1 MNEAKGMKQRVLR
14 VDRFDDP
21 RIDDYRNV
29 SDAELLRHRNLF
41 VVEGRLGI
49 DRLLASGSSV
59 VSLLLNDA
67 SFRALE
73 GSLSTVPDEVPIYLI
88 GTGEFGLITGFNL
101 HRGCLAMARRLPER
115 PAGDIVESAATILVL
130 EGVSDASN
138 VGAAFRNAAA
148 FGAGAVLLSPTCC
161 DPLYRK
167 AIRTSMGSVLT
178 VPFARLQHW
187 PADLDMLKA
196 KGFTLVALTPRGSAL
211 DLDAYAKQRAGAR
224 LALLVGTEGSG
235 LTAEAESKADVRVRI
250 SIRAG
255 VDSLNLATAAG
266 IALHCLR
273 P

>member
-1 MNEAKGMKQRVLR
+1 MRVLR

-29 SDAELLRHRNLF
+29 SDAELLRQRDLF
-41 VVEGRLGI
+41 VIEGRLGI
-49 DRLLASGSSV
+49 ERLLASGSPV

-73 GSLSTVPDEVPIYLI
+73 GSLSAVPDDVPVYLI
-88 GTGEFGLITGFNL
+88 GTGDFGLVTGFNL
-101 HRGCLAMARRLPER
+101 HRGCLAMAPRPPEHL
-115 PAGDIVESAATILVL
+115 AADIVDSAELILVL
-130 EGVSDASN
+130 EAVSDASN

-178 VPFARLQHW
+178 VPFARLPQW
-187 PADLDMLKA
+187 PADLDMLKTR
-196 KGFTLVALTPRGSAL
+196 GFTVVALTPRDSAI

-224 LALLVGTEGSG
+224 LALLVGTEGAG
-235 LTAEAESKADVRVRI
+235 LTAEAEAKADVCVRI
-250 SIRAG
+250 SIRAD